1 MAPQPI
7 NVAVLGVG
15 MSATVFHIP
24 FIQAL
29 PDQFK
34 LVTIFERSATA
45 DRSRAREL
53 FPTVKVVNKLEDVI
67 SDQTIQL
74 VFVSTVND
82 THYEYSKLALEA
94 GKHVVCEKP
103 LTPTSKAAYELAE
116 LAKDRNL
123 VLAVYQN
130 RRQVLAHRW
139 DADFLTIK
147 KLIGEG
153 AFGHL
158 SEFQSNFDR
167 YKNEAATTKLWK
179 EEDRPGSGMHYDL
192 GSHLVDQILDLFGKP
207 DSVTAILRNSRSIG
221 NPNVPDNFIIHLHYN
236 ATNERKLPLLATAR
250 QSILSLQSPQLR
262 FTIKGT
268 DAAFIKHG
276 LDVQEDQLKAGA
288 HEAVARSDFGV
299 EPENL
304 QGQLYTSEG
313 MRNVKSE
320 RGSYISWFK
329 NVADAIQS
337 GDRNKLIV
345 TPEQAALV
353 IEIIEAATVSSKEER
368 TVQL

>member
-1 MAPQPI
+1 MSTKPI
-7 NVAVLGVG
+7 NVAVLGIG
-15 MSATVFHIP
+15 MSATVFHLP

-29 PDQFK
+29 PEHFK
-34 LVTIFERSATA
+34 LVSIFERSATA
-45 DRSRAREL
+45 TQSRAREL
-53 FPTVKVVNKLEDVI
+53 FPGVKVVNQINEVLNDSSVE
-67 SDQTIQL
+67 L

-82 THYEYSKLALEA
+82 THYEYSKRALEA

-103 LTPTSKAAYELAE
+103 LTPTSQQAHELAE
-116 LAKDRNL
+116 LAKSRNL

-130 RRQVLAHRW
+130 RRW
-139 DADFLTIK
+139 DSDFLTVK
-147 KLIGEG
+147 KLIREG
-153 AFGHL
+153 AFGQL

-179 EEDRPGSGMHYDL
+179 EEDRPGSGSHYDL

-207 DSVTAILRNSRSIG
+207 QRVTAILRNSRSIG
-221 NPNVPDNFIIHLHYN
+221 NPAVPDSFMIHLHYD
-236 ATNERKLPLLATAR
+236 ATAERKLPLLATAR
-250 QSILSLQSPQLR
+250 QSILSLQTPQLR

-268 DAAFIKHG
+268 DGAFIKHG

-288 HEAVARSDFGV
+288 NEAVAKNDFGI
-299 EPENL
+299 EPESL
-304 QGQLYTSEG
+304 QGQLYTAKGVE
-313 MRNVKSE
+313 NVKSE
-320 RGSYISWFK
+320 RGSYVSWFR
-329 NVADAIQS
+329 NVAEAIQS

-353 IEIIEAATVSSKEER
+353 IEIIEAATVSSREGR